1 MGFKLKSIAKLLGI
15 VEKHSTNYTPVFKKK
30 LDKNIAG
37 EANRDMTIY
46 VDKDVSA
53 AQMKS
58 VVKHEQGHIEQM
70 MRGDLDY
77 DTKNVYWKGKTIAR
91 KNIKEGA
98 HNLPWEKEIY
108 KKQKKS

>member
-15 VEKHSTNYTPVFKKK
+15 VEKYSTNYTPVFKKK

-46 VDKDVSA
+46 VDKNVSA

-58 VVKHEQGHIEQM
+58 VVKHELGHIGQM
-70 MRGDLDY
+70 MRGDLGY
-77 DTKNVYWKGKTIAR
+77 DAKNVYWKGKTIAR

-98 HNLPWEKEIY
+98 HNLPWEK
-108 KKQKKS
+108 

>member
-15 VEKHSTNYTPVFKKK
+15 VEKYSTNYTPVFKKK

-46 VDKDVSA
+46 VDKNVSA

-58 VVKHEQGHIEQM
+58 VVKHELGHIGQM
-70 MRGDLDY
+70 MRGDLGY
-77 DTKNVYWKGKTIAR
+77 DGKNVYWKGKTIAR

-108 KKQKKS
+108 TKQKKS